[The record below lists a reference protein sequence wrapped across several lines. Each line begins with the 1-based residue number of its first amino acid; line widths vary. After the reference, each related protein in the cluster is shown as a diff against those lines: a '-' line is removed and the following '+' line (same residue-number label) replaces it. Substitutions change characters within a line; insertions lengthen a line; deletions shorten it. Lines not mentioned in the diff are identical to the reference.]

1 LGIRILLADNHRIVR
16 EGIRTLLEKYADL
29 QVVGEANNG
38 WEAIQLTRELS
49 PDIAILDVTMRDLNG
64 VEATRQIL
72 KARPKIKVIGLSVH
86 SDMGIVTE
94 MFVAGASG
102 YLTKECAFEELVK
115 AIRRV
120 MAGQIYLS
128 TEIAD
133 SVIRNFVGAYSYGDD
148 LKVPRLS
155 AKERMVLQFISE
167 GKSTKDIAGELNLS
181 IKTVE
186 THRLKV
192 MNKLGITNVAGL
204 VKYAIRE
211 GITSVEK

>member
-1 LGIRILLADNHRIVR
+1 M
-16 EGIRTLLEKYADL
+16 
-29 QVVGEANNG
+29 VGEANNG
-38 WEAIQLTRELS
+38 WESIKSTRELS
-49 PDIAILDVTMRDLNG
+49 PDVAILDVTMPDLNG

-72 KARPKIKVIGLSVH
+72 SENPKVKVIGLSVH
-86 SDMGIVTE
+86 SDKGIASE
-94 MFVAGASG
+94 MFMAGASG

-115 AIRRV
+115 AIRSV

-128 TEIAD
+128 AEIAD
-133 SVIRNFVGAYSYGDD
+133 SVIRDFVGVNSYTDD
-148 LKVPRLS
+148 LKFPRLS

-186 THRLKV
+186 TYRLKI

-211 GITSVEK
+211 GLTSVEK